1 MNKNKFDFKLLLCSK
16 MKNKTIKNASIAKEQ
31 EKYNILLNKQ
41 KQKLDNWNIGYEF
54 CEKKYEI
61 IDSVSDFSN
70 GFRERFDWYVN
81 EFNIKKN
88 TENKV
93 SINRITNKKD
103 REKVEFV
110 CMVQSIVKTKNN
122 NFILT
127 VEDTTG
133 EIKILINKNKKE
145 LYEKGKTIFEE
156 DVLYVKGT
164 MGDNIVFVT
173 EFEYLDYKG
182 SDFNL
187 INKTNT
193 QKQNIVF
200 ISDIHIGSDLFCE
213 KEFLKFINWI
223 NDESEKSIKYIII
236 TGDLIEGIGIYQGQK
251 EGLNIFNYKDQY
263 KKAYELLSKI
273 NDRIKIII
281 TPGNHD
287 SISLVE
293 PQSIFSEQHTLKL
306 YEMENLVI
314 LPNPSNL
321 ILNNNSKR
329 DEEKIKLLIYHGYSF
344 DYYISNNDKIRKQG
358 GYDRIDVLMDMMLER
373 RHLSNTFK
381 SNMLHPKLSR
391 NSIIKE
397 IPNIFVTGHFHSSI
411 IKKKKKVY
419 MINAGCW
426 QRKTKFQ
433 EKLGHKPDPC
443 KAVMFNIFTKKV
455 KVLNFSS

>member
-1 MNKNKFDFKLLLCSK
+1 